1 MERRK
6 TVEKK
11 EWRGENCIIKIKI
24 RMRKA
29 AERCKRK
36 RVMHEKER

>member
-11 EWRGENCIIKIKI
+11 EWRGENCRRIKI

-29 AERCKRK
+29 AERF
-36 RVMHEKER
+36 

>member
-6 TVEKK
+6 TVLKK
-11 EWRGENCIIKIKI
+11 EWRGENCTRIKI

-29 AERCKRK
+29 TERCNRK